1 MQAMGVVKVESFA
14 AWEEVRLRLFREY
27 SLLLKEEPWSRLSLN

>member
-14 AWEEVRLRLFREY
+14 AWEEVRLQLFKGIQFAFKGGTVVEI
-27 SLLLKEEPWSRLSLN
+27 ELN